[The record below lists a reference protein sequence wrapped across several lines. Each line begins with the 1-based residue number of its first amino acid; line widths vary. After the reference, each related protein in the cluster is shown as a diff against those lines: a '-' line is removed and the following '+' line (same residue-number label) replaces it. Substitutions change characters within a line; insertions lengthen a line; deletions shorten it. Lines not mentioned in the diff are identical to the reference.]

1 MIVSLTDILQ
11 YLDIGVGYFSVD
23 AAHDTLVLTYDGG
36 SATNVGVDD
45 GTYSGTELAG
55 HLQTKIDTAFAITS
69 TVTYS
74 TTTKKFT
81 ITVGVVK
88 Q

>member
-1 MIVSLTDILQ
+1 MIVSLTDILN
-11 YLDIGVGYFSVD
+11 YMNIGVGYFSVD
-23 AAHDTLVLTYDGG
+23 ASHDILVLTYDGG